1 MLNKSFEK
9 ILSTKEFN
17 YYYSD
22 ALNSVAYEQI
32 TTDVNGN
39 VITTDYAIFILMPP
53 LIKLMDEYLR
63 IVDMAQKEKKEVKQF
78 LNDEKDTIYL
88 RISDECRKF
97 LEYLQEQGYPKNL
110 NVFKPNQSLANNP
123 IVNTFNTY
131 TNTKLLFSVK
141 HRETHL
147 SYYSYQIDND
157 ALYLY
162 DIYGYKKSNT
172 DAVEVNSIRLLPLF
186 KQVCYKLIVRFNKK
200 IDKKRNSKNPYEGL
214 MN

>member
-53 LIKLMDEYLR
+53 IIKLMDEYLR

-88 RISDECRKF
+88 RISYECRKF

-110 NVFKPNQSLANNP
+110 NVFK
-123 IVNTFNTY
+123 
-131 TNTKLLFSVK
+131 
-141 HRETHL
+141 R
-147 SYYSYQIDND
+147 
-157 ALYLY
+157 
-162 DIYGYKKSNT
+162 
-172 DAVEVNSIRLLPLF
+172 
-186 KQVCYKLIVRFNKK
+186 
-200 IDKKRNSKNPYEGL
+200 
-214 MN
+214 